1 MLQKVFYIYIYS
13 NVFLA
18 HNNRH
23 TLIDTC
29 AMRQIMG
36 KDAASAS
43 YFLLVKNGNSATS
56 PLTQNT
62 FPPS

>member
-1 MLQKVFYIYIYS
+1 MLLKGLLYIFS

-23 TLIDTC
+23 TLIDTS
-29 AMRQIMG
+29 AMRQMMG